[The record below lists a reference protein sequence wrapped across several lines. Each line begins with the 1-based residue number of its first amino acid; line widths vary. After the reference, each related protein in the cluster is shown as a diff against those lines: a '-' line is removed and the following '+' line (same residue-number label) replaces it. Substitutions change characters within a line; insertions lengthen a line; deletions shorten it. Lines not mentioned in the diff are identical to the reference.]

1 MPVIGVPRFLVQYR
15 LRSRTGQGCLNSP
28 GWAGWWPERGAR
40 QAHSCSRPRSPSPRR
55 GSRRCWQAHRC
66 SRPRSAGNLGKLL
79 LSVTLAARRRRPA
92 ILETSGL
99 QLVRLA
105 GDSEKLTSRSSHLYS
120 LLQFTTIPLEFPL
133 NG

>member
-1 MPVIGVPRFLVQYR
+1 MHTDV
-15 LRSRTGQGCLNSP
+15 
-28 GWAGWWPERGAR
+28 AGRGLAE
-40 QAHSCSRPRSPSPRR
+40 AP
-55 GSRRCWQAHRC
+55 
-66 SRPRSAGNLGKLL
+66 GNLGKL

-99 QLVRLA
+99 QLVTTAVRLA